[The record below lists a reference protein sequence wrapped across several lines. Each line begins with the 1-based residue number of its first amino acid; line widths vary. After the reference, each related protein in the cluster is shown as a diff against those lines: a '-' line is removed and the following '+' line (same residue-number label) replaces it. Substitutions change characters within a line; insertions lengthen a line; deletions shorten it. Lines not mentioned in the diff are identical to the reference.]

1 MLLWFISSSNFSL
14 EIAYPYAVSA
24 IKKVFHSPLSIP
36 SLVEKCVLGLQ
47 KISNYCASAV
57 ATKQTRKTRNV
68 SRRFRSKRLTKKKK
82 EKHEELLLF
91 TSIAGFR
98 GKYSCS
104 AYFDASFTVSVGVY
118 YSDGFFSTDL
128 C

>member
-1 MLLWFISSSNFSL
+1 MHNCQMYLRR
-14 EIAYPYAVSA
+14 V
-24 IKKVFHSPLSIP
+24 
-36 SLVEKCVLGLQ
+36 GLQ
-47 KISNYCASAV
+47 SFSVPACGKNIWSQV
-57 ATKQTRKTRNV
+57 
-68 SRRFRSKRLTKKKK
+68 RSKRLTKKKK

-118 YSDGFFSTDL
+118 YSDGFFFDRFVADWMKFVFSFNGKFL
-128 C
+128 RNFHIFLNLWF